1 MQTFSFT
8 VKMKVADS
16 WVADGF
22 QVADRIDQITEKI
35 QELIPYAYGHE
46 CIVSVKITGSPLL
59 EIITSLQNGELEP
72 KD

>member
-1 MQTFSFT
+1 MQTFSFN

-22 QVADRIDQITEKI
+22 QIKDRIEQIE
-35 QELIPYAYGHE
+35 ELIAGLLPYAYGHE
-46 CIVSVKITGSPLL
+46 CIVTVKVTGSPSDA
-59 EIITSLQNGELEP
+59 IIEALQNGELEI

>member
-22 QVADRIDQITEKI
+22 QVKDRIEQIQDKI
-35 QELIPYAYGHE
+35 SELLPYAYGYE
-46 CIVSVKITGSPLL
+46 CKVTVKITGSPSDATI
-59 EIITSLQNGELEP
+59 EALQNGELEAAE
-72 KD
+72 